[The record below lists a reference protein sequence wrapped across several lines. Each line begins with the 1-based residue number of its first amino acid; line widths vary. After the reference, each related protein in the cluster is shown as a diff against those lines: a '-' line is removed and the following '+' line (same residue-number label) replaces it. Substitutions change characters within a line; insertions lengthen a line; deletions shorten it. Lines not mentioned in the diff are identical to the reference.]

1 MSVDPSQE
9 YGLALA
15 TGDANYIATAAKG
28 LASEAEANVQE
39 AGDNDWS
46 PTDPNSPSNVQS
58 AADRAAAARDKAA
71 QDAENAR
78 EAARTKYEQDQTI
91 AQVKAIFNTYGL
103 QSLYSKIEEYVRK
116 GYTGDTVALVL
127 RETPE
132 YKQRFPAMASLSAKN
147 RAISEGTYI
156 EYETTASGLERRYG
170 LPKGMLMD
178 NVTKLLENEVSPA
191 ELNDRVT
198 LASAAAIQAP
208 KEIRDTLSSYYNI
221 GDGGLTAYFLD
232 PAVATPLLEKQYA
245 TAQIGAE
252 AMRQDVSIDVNI
264 AQNLQELGVSQDAAR
279 QGFGQVA
286 QQKAFTQGRGD
297 VVSQQDLIA
306 GNLTGNAQAQ
316 KDIRRVSSSRVGRF
330 QGGGEV
336 LQDKGG
342 ASGLGSAAT

>member
-1 MSVDPSQE
+1 MSVDPSRE

-15 TGDANYIATAAKG
+15 TGDASYIATAAEG
-28 LASEAEANVQE
+28 LAAEAEANVADE
-39 AGDNDWS
+39 ETDVN
-46 PTDPNSPSNVQS
+46 DPNSASNVQRQ
-58 AADRAAAARDKAA
+58 ADAAAAAREKAA
-71 QDAENAR
+71 QAAEDAR
-78 EAARTKYEQDQTI
+78 EAARVKYEQDQTI

-132 YKQRFPAMASLSAKN
+132 YKQRFPAMAALSAKN

-191 ELNDRVT
+191 ELNDRVL
-198 LASAAAIQAP
+198 LASSAAIQAP
-208 KEIRDTLSSYYNI
+208 KEIKDTLSSYYNI
-221 GDGGLTAYFLD
+221 GEGGLTAYFLD

-252 AMRQDVSIDVNI
+252 ALRQNVGIDVNI
-264 AQNLQELGVSQDAAR
+264 AQNLQELGVTQEAAR

-297 VVSQQDLIA
+297 TVTQQELIS
-306 GNLTGNAQAQ
+306 GNLTGNAEAQ
-316 KDIRRVSSSRVGRF
+316 KNIRRVASSRVGRF

-336 LQDKGG
+336 LQEKSG